1 MTVAMDETKVHAG
14 LSPVLIISGLAQRHS
29 LTAPWLTGLGLWG
42 EQLHQV
48 QGLPCKQMKENTKFK

>member
-1 MTVAMDETKVHAG
+1 MTVAMDETKAHAG

-42 EQLHQV
+42 EHLLQV
-48 QGLPCKQMKENTKFK
+48 HVFP